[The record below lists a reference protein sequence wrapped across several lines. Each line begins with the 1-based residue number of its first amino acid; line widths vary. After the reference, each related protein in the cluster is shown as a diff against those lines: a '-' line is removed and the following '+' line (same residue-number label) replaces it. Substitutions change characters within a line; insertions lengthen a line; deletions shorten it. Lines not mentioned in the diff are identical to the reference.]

1 MVERA
6 LKNAEQILTKKQIN
20 EALENK
26 VMWQTMEVILKYLEE
41 SGKIIIGKRGIL
53 WIYNEN
59 PLMKKLKGQ
68 VVDFQMDKKIRAVL
82 GPEQKKAGMNS
93 IKLLQKRLK
102 ME

>member
-1 MVERA
+1 MGQILHYPNLKTVLMVERA

-68 VVDFQMDKKIRAVL
+68 VVDF
-82 GPEQKKAGMNS
+82 
-93 IKLLQKRLK
+93 
-102 ME
+102 